1 MIFDQMEFHNVE
13 AMVWE
18 EDGYKMSRLPR
29 DVAKQ
34 LDQVIRDNTS
44 FLSTGVEVRF
54 RLTGEEVKLHFRA
67 APDEEAQTALIFYG
81 SIQGGWQYSAKAIGE
96 KETVITV
103 KYPEELGKLEAI
115 SKQAKLPFSPRMV
128 RILLPYGT
136 CHYLGKEGDTE
147 PPHKSDAPGECYL
160 AYGSSITHG
169 GMALM
174 TPWTYPFQ
182 IACKFGMDY
191 INQGYAGS
199 AFMEKPMAE
208 YIVSRKDW
216 TFASVEMGINML
228 NNPLSDAAYEQRI
241 KEFIEIL
248 AADSRPVFVTDIFTH
263 NGEKQERTEL
273 FRDIVRKHAEGTNLI
288 YTPGK
293 QLLCNP
299 EYISADMTHPTREG
313 IAQIA
318 ERWSEIMQR
327 QRIPDRWKNRGI

>member
-34 LDQVIRDNTS
+34 LDQGIRDNTS

>member
-34 LDQVIRDNTS
+34 LDQGIRDNTS
-44 FLSTGVEVRF
+44 FFSTGVEVRF

-248 AADSRPVFVTDIFTH
+248 AADSRPVFVTWAVAH
-263 NGEKQERTEL
+263 S
-273 FRDIVRKHAEGTNLI
+273 
-288 YTPGK
+288 P
-293 QLLCNP
+293 
-299 EYISADMTHPTREG
+299 
-313 IAQIA
+313 
-318 ERWSEIMQR
+318 
-327 QRIPDRWKNRGI
+327 

>member
-1 MIFDQMEFHNVE
+1 MYKRQ
-13 AMVWE
+13 VWE

-34 LDQVIRDNTS
+34 LDQGIRDNTS

>member
-34 LDQVIRDNTS
+34 LDQGIRDNTS
-44 FLSTGVEVRF
+44 FFSTGVEVRF

-115 SKQAKLPFSPRMV
+115 SKQAKLPFSPRIV

-241 KEFIEIL
+241 KEFIE
-248 AADSRPVFVTDIFTH
+248 
-263 NGEKQERTEL
+263 
-273 FRDIVRKHAEGTNLI
+273 
-288 YTPGK
+288 
-293 QLLCNP
+293 
-299 EYISADMTHPTREG
+299 
-313 IAQIA
+313 
-318 ERWSEIMQR
+318 
-327 QRIPDRWKNRGI
+327 

>member
-34 LDQVIRDNTS
+34 LDQGIRDNTS

-248 AADSRPVFVTDIFTH
+248 AADIRPVFVTDIFTH

>member
-34 LDQVIRDNTS
+34 LDQGIRDNTS
-44 FLSTGVEVRF
+44 FFSTGVEVRF

-67 APDEEAQTALIFYG
+67 TPDEEAQTALIFYG

>member
-34 LDQVIRDNTS
+34 LDQGIRDNTS

-248 AADSRPVFVTDIFTH
+248 AADSV
-263 NGEKQERTEL
+263 G
-273 FRDIVRKHAEGTNLI
+273 
-288 YTPGK
+288 
-293 QLLCNP
+293 
-299 EYISADMTHPTREG
+299 
-313 IAQIA
+313 
-318 ERWSEIMQR
+318 
-327 QRIPDRWKNRGI
+327 

>member
-34 LDQVIRDNTS
+34 LDQGIRDNTS
-44 FLSTGVEVRF
+44 FFSTGVEVRF

-273 FRDIVRKHAEGTNLI
+273 FRDIVHKHAEGTNLI

-327 QRIPDRWKNRGI
+327 QRIPDRWKKDA

>member
-34 LDQVIRDNTS
+34 LDQGIRDNTS

-182 IACKFGMDY
+182 IACKFGIDY

>member
-34 LDQVIRDNTS
+34 LDQGIRDNTS

-96 KETVITV
+96 KKTVITV

-115 SKQAKLPFSPRMV
+115 SKQAKLPFSPRIV

>member
-1 MIFDQMEFHNVE
+1 
-13 AMVWE
+13 
-18 EDGYKMSRLPR
+18 MSRLPR

-34 LDQVIRDNTS
+34 LDQGIRDNTS
-44 FLSTGVEVRF
+44 FFSTGVEVRF

>member
-34 LDQVIRDNTS
+34 LDQGIRDNTS
-44 FLSTGVEVRF
+44 FFSTGVEVRF

-103 KYPEELGKLEAI
+103 KYPEELVKLEAI

>member
-34 LDQVIRDNTS
+34 LDQGIRDNTS
-44 FLSTGVEVRF
+44 FFSTGVEVRF

-103 KYPEELGKLEAI
+103 KYPEELGKLEVI

>member
-34 LDQVIRDNTS
+34 LDQGIRDNTS
-44 FLSTGVEVRF
+44 FFSTGVEVRF
-54 RLTGEEVKLHFRA
+54 RLTGEEVKLHLRA
-67 APDEEAQTALIFYG
+67 DPDEEAQTALIFYG

-136 CHYLGKEGDTE
+136 CHYLVKEGDTE

-228 NNPLSDAAYEQRI
+228 NNPLNDAAYEQRI

>member
-34 LDQVIRDNTS
+34 LDQGIRDNTS

-54 RLTGEEVKLHFRA
+54 RLTGEEVKLHLRA
-67 APDEEAQTALIFYG
+67 DPDEEAQTALIFYG

>member
-34 LDQVIRDNTS
+34 LDQGIRDNTS

-54 RLTGEEVKLHFRA
+54 RLTGEEVKLHLRA
-67 APDEEAQTALIFYG
+67 DPDEEAQTALIFYG

-228 NNPLSDAAYEQRI
+228 NNPLNDAAYEQRI

>member
-34 LDQVIRDNTS
+34 LDQGIRDNTS
-44 FLSTGVEVRF
+44 FFSTGVEVRF

-115 SKQAKLPFSPRMV
+115 SKQARLPFSPRMV

-136 CHYLGKEGDTE
+136 CHYLGKQGDTE

>member
-34 LDQVIRDNTS
+34 LDQGIRDNTS

-54 RLTGEEVKLHFRA
+54 RLTGEEVKLHLRA
-67 APDEEAQTALIFYG
+67 DPDEEAQTVLIYYG
-81 SIQGGWQYSAKAIGE
+81 SFQGGWQYSAKALRE
-96 KETVITV
+96 TETVISV
-103 KYPEELGKLEAI
+103 KYPEELEKLEAI
-115 SKQAKLPFSPRMV
+115 ARQARLPFSPRMLRV
-128 RILLPYGT
+128 LLPYGT
-136 CHYLGKEGDTE
+136 CRYLGREGNTE
-147 PPHKSDAPGECYL
+147 PPCKSDAPEKCYL

-182 IACKFGMDY
+182 VAHKFGVDY
-191 INQGYAGS
+191 MNQGYAGS

-228 NNPLSDAAYEQRI
+228 KKPLSDAAYEKRI
-241 KEFIEIL
+241 EEFMGIL
-248 AADSRPVFVTDIFTH
+248 AADGRPVFVTDIFTH
-263 NGEKQERTEL
+263 NGDMQERTEL
-273 FRDIVRKHAEGTNLI
+273 FREIVRKHAEGTKLI

-293 QLLCNP
+293 QLLSNP
-299 EYISADMTHPTREG
+299 EYISADMTHPTGEG
-313 IAQIA
+313 LSQIA
-318 ERWSEIMQR
+318 ERWSEIMR
-327 QRIPDRWKNRGI
+327 QIPYLAANP

>member
-34 LDQVIRDNTS
+34 LDQGLRDNTS
-44 FLSTGVEVRF
+44 FFSTGVEVRF